1 MMSEGDAQAPMWSYQ
16 VNLEKRVRDDH
27 PLRRINQ
34 VLDLGFVRKQV
45 AHTYGRRGNKSVPPD
60 VIIRMMLL
68 LFLDDI
74 KSERE
79 LMRIIP
85 ERLDYLWFLGY
96 GLDDKVPDHS
106 VLSKARKRWGKEV
119 FVSLFSRVVQQCVEA
134 GLVEGRKIHVDASL
148 VDADANLGSVK
159 PLSAETLKAI
169 EQTAKEQ
176 VQKLDEHDQDQEPP
190 SQEAAV
196 AVQLLANT
204 PKPIA
209 NSAVRPIRMQL
220 WCVTLV

>member
-1 MMSEGDAQAPMWSYQ
+1 MMDEEDSRVPIWSYR
-16 VNLEKRVRDDH
+16 VNLDKRVRDDH
-27 PLRRINQ
+27 PLRRIRAA
-34 VLDLGFVRKQV
+34 LDLSFVRKQV
-45 AHTYGRRGNKSVPPD
+45 AHTYGRRGDKSVPPE
-60 VIIRMMLL
+60 VIVRMMLL

-96 GLDDKVPDHS
+96 GLDDKIPDHS

-148 VDADANLGSVK
+148 VEANANLGSVR
-159 PLSAETLKAI
+159 PLSETTLKAI

-176 VQKLDEHDQDQEPP
+176 VQKLDEPDEDQDPSSPP
-190 SQEAAV
+190 SGSGG
-196 AVQLLANT
+196 
-204 PKPIA
+204 
-209 NSAVRPIRMQL
+209 SAVGQ
-220 WCVTLV
+220 